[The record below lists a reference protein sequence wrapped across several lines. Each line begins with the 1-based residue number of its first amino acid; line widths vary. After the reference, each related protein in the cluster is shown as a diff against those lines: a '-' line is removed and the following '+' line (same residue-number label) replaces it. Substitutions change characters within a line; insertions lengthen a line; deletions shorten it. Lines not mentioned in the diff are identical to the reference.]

1 MGNETQNILVVEDDA
16 DIRDVFVQV
25 LELEGYEIAAA
36 GNGREALE
44 HLRRSKQ
51 PDLIL
56 LDIMM
61 PVMDGWQFRAEQQ
74 QNPEWASIP
83 VVILSAHGFSHHK
96 ATSIGVADF
105 LKKPVELETLLNTV
119 KQQFTRPARDMV
131 GTAVRDL

>member
-74 QNPEWASIP
+74 RNPELASIP
-83 VVILSAHGFSHHK
+83 VVILTAHGVPQHN
-96 ATSIGVADF
+96 TTINGVAGF

-119 KQQFTRPARDMV
+119 KQQFLNEA
-131 GTAVRDL
+131 